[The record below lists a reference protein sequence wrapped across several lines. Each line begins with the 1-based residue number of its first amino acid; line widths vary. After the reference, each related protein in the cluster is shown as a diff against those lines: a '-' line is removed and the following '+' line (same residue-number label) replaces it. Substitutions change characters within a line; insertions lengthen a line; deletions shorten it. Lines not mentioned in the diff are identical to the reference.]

1 MAGCAS
7 GRPARRVR
15 VTTNGGWDKNPVSAV
30 KPSSKKGVCAFC
42 RFEQYLCWSHLLPR
56 SLYRLTRNPR
66 HNNANPVILRK
77 ENLMHSSFQVAQYL
91 LCTQCETRFQQ
102 RGEDWM
108 MRNCY
113 RGKGVF
119 RLKDE
124 LTSVSPVVSLGP
136 DRIYHAARTPKLE
149 ITKLAYFASSVFWRA
164 SVPLNFDGK
173 EPVVPVSLGEKYGDE
188 FRSYLLGLSEFPI
201 HASLNVVI
209 SGHPK
214 PFLQASVPAAK
225 RTTSFHVYQF
235 FIPRLLF

>member
-1 MAGCAS
+1 
-7 GRPARRVR
+7 
-15 VTTNGGWDKNPVSAV
+15 
-30 KPSSKKGVCAFC
+30 
-42 RFEQYLCWSHLLPR
+42 
-56 SLYRLTRNPR
+56 
-66 HNNANPVILRK
+66 
-77 ENLMHSSFQVAQYL
+77 MHSSFQVAQYL

-164 SVPLNFDGK
+164 SVPWNFDGK

-235 FIPRLLF
+235 FIPGLLFTLFVGKTVPPEQRAFCVVRGYGNPIIISDRFELAMFRGFLKISKSLDLDKFFERYGPPHGPPWRS